1 MAVNQPIIGSDQAD
15 NSWKLEVTAQANVE
29 EARVNALVS
38 RIEQLEAMLGASTG
52 DDGPTLEFDQVNVT
66 PPSIL
71 RINNRVLTTAA
82 VSTTGILAVNNIV
95 QLASH
100 DGTVYQFQ
108 TMDAQNML
116 VPANIPDTHQLH
128 LGGQK
133 LIEGVDYNLSDQRNQ
148 PGQLVLTS
156 VPSGIPSDNL
166 TRDTNGIMIE
176 LSIWSI

>member
-52 DDGPTLEFDQVNVT
+52 GGGTDVGFDSVNVT

-71 RINNRVLTTAA
+71 RINERVLSTLPVSGSGALAVTNMVQLVSPTATVYTFGTAA
-82 VSTTGILAVNNIV
+82 II
-95 QLASH
+95 
-100 DGTVYQFQ
+100 
-108 TMDAQNML
+108 
-116 VPANIPDTHQLH
+116 DTHQLH

-133 LIEGVDYNLSDQRNQ
+133 LIEGVDYNLSNQ
-148 PGQLVLTS
+148 INNAGQLVLTS
-156 VPSGIPSDNL
+156 VPSDIPTDNL
-166 TRDTNGIMIE
+166 TRGTNGIMIE